1 MKMKKSDLILI
12 GGVLLVI
19 LISFLAFNVKSEK
32 IEVPVKLEGNPGI
45 NEITYSEYEE
55 KINNE
60 ETFLVMI
67 VNDGCSYCEMFIP
80 VVTEVANEYSIPVY
94 SLNLANLTS
103 DEYNSLSNSNSY
115 LKRERWGTPTTLLM
129 QGKTVIDSIG
139 GYVEKE
145 NLVSFVK
152 ENIVLTSDEE
162 NSNNVE

>member
-80 VVTEVANEYSIPVY
+80 VMTEVANEYSIPVY
-94 SLNLANLTS
+94 SLNLANLIS

>member
-80 VVTEVANEYSIPVY
+80 VMTEVANEYSIPVY

-115 LKRERWGTPTTLLM
+115 LKRKQWGTPTTLLM

-162 NSNNVE
+162 NADNVE

>member
-32 IEVPVKLEGNPGI
+32 IEVPVKLEGKPGI

-80 VVTEVANEYSIPVY
+80 VMTEVANEYSIPVY

>member
-80 VVTEVANEYSIPVY
+80 VMTEVANEYSIPVY

-115 LKRERWGTPTTLLM
+115 LKRKQWGTPTTLLM

>member
-80 VVTEVANEYSIPVY
+80 VMTEVANEYSIPVY

-162 NSNNVE
+162 NADNVE

>member
-80 VVTEVANEYSIPVY
+80 VMTEVANEYSIPVY

>member
-19 LISFLAFNVKSEK
+19 LVSFLAFNVKSEK
-32 IEVPVKLEGNPGI
+32 IEIPVKLEGNTGI

-80 VVTEVANEYSIPVY
+80 VMTEVATEYNIPVY
-94 SLNLANLTS
+94 SLNLADLTG

-115 LKRERWGTPTTLLM
+115 LKRKQWGTPTTLLM
-129 QGKTVIDSIG
+129 QGKTVIDSIS
-139 GYVEKE
+139 GYKEKE
-145 NLVSFVK
+145 NVVSFIEK
-152 ENIVLTSDEE
+152 NIVLDIENDSTSTEE
-162 NSNNVE
+162 

>member
-80 VVTEVANEYSIPVY
+80 VMTEVANEYSIPVY
-94 SLNLANLTS
+94 SLNLANLIS

-129 QGKTVIDSIG
+129 QGKTVINSIG

-152 ENIVLTSDEE
+152 ENIVLTSDEKILIM
-162 NSNNVE
+162 

>member
-80 VVTEVANEYSIPVY
+80 VMTEVANEYSIPVY

-152 ENIVLTSDEE
+152 ENIVLTSNEE